1 MAAISPQMLGI
12 LIGGIGSAI
21 LLGFFAVLMKASGMH
36 GLTSMPFLIVVG
48 ATVLVVGLL
57 GMFINSNFGSDV
69 SAAISAG
76 SNTQD
81 LSGGRGNLLVSIPWH
96 GVMFG
101 IGAGLAWSI
110 AMLLVKVALDH
121 YGTPISILTPIINT
135 NTLIAVAL
143 GLWLFAEWQFVKLP
157 PLLIGTTLI
166 VVGGVLVSG
175 ANLS

>member
-1 MAAISPQMLGI
+1 MAAISPSMLGI

-21 LLGFFAVLMKASGMH
+21 LLGLFAVLMKASGMH
-36 GLTSMPFLIVVG
+36 GVTSMPFLIVVG
-48 ATVLVVGLL
+48 ATVLAVGLL
-57 GMFINSNFGSDV
+57 GAFINSYIGSDA
-69 SAAISAG
+69 SAGISAG
-76 SNTQD
+76 SNTGD
-81 LSGGRGNLLVSIPWH
+81 LPGGHSNFLESIPWH
-96 GVMFG
+96 GVLFS
-101 IGAGLAWSI
+101 IAAGLAWSI

-121 YGTPISILTPIINT
+121 YGTPVSILTPIINT

-143 GLWLFAEWQFVKLP
+143 GLWLFAEWQFVNLP